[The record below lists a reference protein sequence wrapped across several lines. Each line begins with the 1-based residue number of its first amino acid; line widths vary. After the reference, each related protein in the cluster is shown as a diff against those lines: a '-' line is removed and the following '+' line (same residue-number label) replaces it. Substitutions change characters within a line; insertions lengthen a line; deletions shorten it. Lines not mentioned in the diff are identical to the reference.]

1 MVLYVCVLNESVV
14 KIMDA
19 EGAKVERFVTM
30 SPELWR
36 RLCTYGLLR
45 WARDAM
51 GGRHAC
57 ARAPLMTPALAAVVN
72 P

>member
-1 MVLYVCVLNESVV
+1 MAPYACVGGESAVAKEDVKAERVV
-14 KIMDA
+14 TI
-19 EGAKVERFVTM
+19 F
-30 SPELWR
+30 PELWR
-36 RLCTYGLLR
+36 RICVYGRLR
-45 WARDAM
+45 RARDAM